1 MPLMLR
7 IILLLGAV
15 WLLSHVLRSVRRS
28 GMKTT
33 DSFSWIAL
41 AVLFV
46 VLAVFPHLLI
56 ALAKWIGVDS
66 PANLLFLLVTF
77 LLIIKIFSMDRKI
90 AKLQQQMLEMVQRTA
105 IKECEEEGESP
116 RKSARGE

>member
-105 IKECEEEGESP
+105 IKECEEGESP
-116 RKSARGE
+116 RGSAQGE